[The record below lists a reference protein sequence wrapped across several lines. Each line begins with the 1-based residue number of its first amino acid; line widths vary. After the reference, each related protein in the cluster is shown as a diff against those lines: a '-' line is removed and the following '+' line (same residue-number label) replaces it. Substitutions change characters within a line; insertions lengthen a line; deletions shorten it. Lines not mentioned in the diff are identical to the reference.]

1 MADFKGATNGTRRT
15 GSPRHDG
22 GPRANV
28 GRGSDVNDASS
39 TPNDRTTARAKQLP
53 GTTALCLSI
62 AGLCLHYRGAG
73 RLRLAAPDKCYST
86 FLRASPAD
94 GPCIDTVDME
104 VVEGEVPRP
113 DLLSAVADSGDSW
126 SMLSDERRHV
136 FQMKVREETE
146 VPDWSITV
154 DRGFNH
160 GRIYCSDKHITPSG
174 KSLLAHDIICNPLD
188 KILVIHMG
196 LARSSSMLLNAAG
209 GSIDGQGVLFAGAS
223 GTGKSTI
230 SRLLSKAPNARFLSD
245 DRIVL
250 RRFGSKLSMYGTPWP
265 GDAGVAVNESV
276 PLKAICFLRHGNRTA
291 LTRLDPEEAHS
302 RLTPV
307 TSVPWHEPT
316 LADRA
321 KSLCDFLVERYP
333 AFDLSFRPESDEL
346 ESVMDDFSHAA

>member
-1 MADFKGATNGTRRT
+1 MND
-15 GSPRHDG
+15 SPFI
-22 GPRANV
+22 
-28 GRGSDVNDASS
+28 
-39 TPNDRTTARAKQLP
+39 PNDRTTPRASQLP

-62 AGLCLHYRGAG
+62 AGLCLHYRGAE
-73 RLRLAAPDKCYST
+73 RLRLAAPDKSYTT

-113 DLLSAVADSGDSW
+113 DLLSVVSNSSDNW

-136 FQMKVREETE
+136 FQMKMRTETDL
-146 VPDWSITV
+146 PDWSITV

-160 GRIYCSDKHITPSG
+160 GRIYCSEKLIEPSG
-174 KSLLAHDIICNPLD
+174 KSRLAHDIICNPLD
-188 KILVIHMG
+188 QILVIHMG
-196 LARSSSMLLNAAG
+196 LARSSSMILNAAG
-209 GSIDGQGVLFAGAS
+209 GSIDGQGVLFAGVS
-223 GTGKSTI
+223 GTGKSTV
-230 SRLLSKAPNARFLSD
+230 SKLLGKAPNARFLSD

-265 GDAGVAVNESV
+265 GDAGVALNESV
-276 PLKAICFLRHGNRTA
+276 PLKAICFLRHGNRTE
-291 LTRLDPEEAHS
+291 LTRLDAEEAHS
-302 RLTPV
+302 RLMPV

-321 KSLCDFLVERYP
+321 KSLCDFLVDHYP

>member
-1 MADFKGATNGTRRT
+1 M
-15 GSPRHDG
+15 
-22 GPRANV
+22 
-28 GRGSDVNDASS
+28 NDASS
-39 TPNDRTTARAKQLP
+39 TPNDRTTPRANQLP

-73 RLRLAAPDKCYST
+73 HLRLAAPEKCYST

-113 DLLSAVADSGDSW
+113 DLLSTVVNAGDSW

-136 FQMKVREETE
+136 FRMKVHREADT
-146 VPDWSITV
+146 PDWSITV

-160 GRIYCSDKHITPSG
+160 GRIYCSDKLIEPSG
-174 KSLLAHDIICNPLD
+174 KSRIAHDIIRNPLD
-188 KILVIHMG
+188 QILVIHMG
-196 LARSSSMLLNAAG
+196 LARSASMILNAAG
-209 GSIDGQGVLFAGAS
+209 GSIDGQGVLFAGAA
-223 GTGKSTI
+223 GTGKSTV
-230 SRLLSKAPNARFLSD
+230 SKLLGKTPNARFLSD

-265 GDAGVAVNESV
+265 GDAGVALNESV

-291 LTRLDPEEAHS
+291 LTRLDAEEAHS
-302 RLTPV
+302 RLLPV

-321 KSLCDFLVERYP
+321 KGLCDFLVDKYP

-346 ESVMDDFSHAA
+346 ESLIDDFSRAA